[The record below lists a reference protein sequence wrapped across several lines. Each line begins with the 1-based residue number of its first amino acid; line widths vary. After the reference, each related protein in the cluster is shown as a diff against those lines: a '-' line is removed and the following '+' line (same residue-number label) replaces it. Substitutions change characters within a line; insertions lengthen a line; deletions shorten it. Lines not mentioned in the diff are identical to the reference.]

1 MKKLI
6 QMRTL
11 VLALA
16 ACATVSCAKEQG
28 GGRSSPSADD
38 NVTATNPA
46 AAPAPS
52 SVAKVGT
59 QKMVLPAGTNPETA
73 PAPQV
78 ETPAVLPSPA
88 VLQAVTTAQGK
99 LDGLAAG
106 VAGSRVRFVDCNET
120 ASCTARLEAQ
130 SLSGLRDLLQSVSQ
144 QQGGIGFVAR
154 EQLDGFTGR
163 TFVADVTLGG
173 SASRAVPTDENE
185 LLVN

>member
-6 QMRTL
+6 EMRTL
-11 VLALA
+11 IVAFAALA
-16 ACATVSCAKEQG
+16 TLSCAKEQG

-38 NVTATNPA
+38 NVTATKQ

-52 SVAKVGT
+52 TVANVGT
-59 QKMVLPAGTNPETA
+59 QKMVLPAGTNPEAA
-73 PAPQV
+73 PTPQV

-130 SLSGLRDLLQSVSQ
+130 SLSGLLSLLQSVSQ

-154 EQLDGFTGR
+154 EQIDGFTGR
-163 TFVADVTLGG
+163 TFVADVTLGAA
-173 SASRAVPTDENE
+173 SARAVPTDENE

>member
-6 QMRTL
+6 EMRTL

-16 ACATVSCAKEQG
+16 ACAAVSCAKEQG

-38 NVTATNPA
+38 DVTATSA

-52 SVAKVGT
+52 SVANVGT
-59 QKMVLPAGTNPETA
+59 QKMVMPTGTNPESA
-73 PAPQV
+73 PAPQA

-106 VAGSRVRFVDCNET
+106 VAGARVRFVDCNET
-120 ASCTARLEAQ
+120 ASCSARLEAQ
-130 SLSGLRDLLQSVSQ
+130 TLSGLLSLLQSVSQ
-144 QQGGIGFVAR
+144 QQGGIGFVAW

-163 TFVADVTLGG
+163 TFVADVTLGA
-173 SASRAVPTDENE
+173 SSSRAVPTDENE

>member
-6 QMRTL
+6 EMRTL

-16 ACATVSCAKEQG
+16 ACAAVSCAKEQG
-28 GGRSSPSADD
+28 GGRASPSADD
-38 NVTATNPA
+38 VTATNPA
-46 AAPAPS
+46 AAPPPS
-52 SVAKVGT
+52 SVANVGT
-59 QKMVLPAGTNPETA
+59 QKMVMPTGTNPEAA

-106 VAGSRVRFVDCNET
+106 ITGSRVRFVDCNET
-120 ASCTARLEAQ
+120 GSCSARLEAQ
-130 SLSGLRDLLQSVSQ
+130 NLSGLRDLLQSVSQ

-163 TFVADVTLGG
+163 TFVADVTLGAA
-173 SASRAVPTDENE
+173 SSRAVPLDENE